1 MCGITAYLGN
11 SKAKDILVDTLKR
24 LEYRGYDS
32 CGMVVLNEG
41 KFRLWKLK
49 GKVSE
54 LEGLVKDKRIDAN
67 IGISHTRWATHGAPN
82 KINAHPHTDCHKK
95 IFVVH
100 NGIIE
105 NFEELKKKLVK
116 EGHHFTSDTDT
127 EVIPHLIEKFYKG
140 DLLKAVLKAIKVL
153 KGSFAIGIV
162 SVYEPDKIIGVRYFS
177 PLIAGLNK
185 EEKFL
190 ASDLPAL
197 LPFTDQVIFLEEESV
212 ILMTKEKIKV
222 FDFEGKPKDF
232 EIKKVDL
239 TPEQAQKKGFKH
251 FMLKEIFEQPDVM
264 KNLYSLYIDKT
275 KKINFKNLDEKF
287 LKRVERVLI
296 TACGTAFHAGLVA
309 KYLLEKFC
317 KIKCE
322 TEISSEFRYRDV
334 YLDKEKDLMVCISQ
348 SGETADTLAC
358 LRRVK
363 EKGVKV
369 LGVCNVLGSSLYRE
383 SDFLIYTNAG
393 PEIGVASTKA
403 YTAQIACMFLFALYL
418 AKLKNKI
425 SEKEY
430 LAYLKEFEKVADFQ
444 REILLKSKKIRT
456 ISKKFSKFGCFLYLG
471 RNINYPS
478 ALEGALKLKEISYIP
493 AEGYAAGEMKH
504 GPIALIDEYRAVV
517 CINPKSFVYEK
528 MLSNMQEIKAR
539 KGKIVSILTEGDKLC
554 EKLSDEVIFIP
565 QIKEELSPLLVAL
578 PLQLFA
584 YYLADNLG
592 LEIDKPRN
600 LAKSVTVE

>member
-1 MCGITAYLGN
+1 MCGITAYIGKE
-11 SKAKDILVDTLKR
+11 KAKGVLLETLKR

-32 CGMVVLNEG
+32 CGVVILNERG
-41 KFRLWKLK
+41 FKSWKIK
-49 GKVSE
+49 GKVGK
-54 LEGLVKDKRIDAN
+54 LESLIKNKKIDGN
-67 IGISHTRWATHGAPN
+67 LGISHTRWATHGIPN
-82 KINAHPHTDCHKK
+82 KTNAHPHSDCNKK

-105 NFEELKKKLVK
+105 NFEELKRKLIE
-116 EGHHFTSDTDT
+116 EGHIFRSDTDT

-140 DLLKAVLKAIKVL
+140 NLLKAVLRTVKRL
-153 KGSFAIGIV
+153 RGSFAIGVV
-162 SVYEPDKIIGVRYFS
+162 STYEPDKIIGVRYFS
-177 PLIAGLNK
+177 PLIAGVNK

-197 LPFTDQVIFLEEESV
+197 LPFTNQVIFLEEESI
-212 ILMTKEKIKV
+212 ILMTKKEIRIFNLK
-222 FDFEGKPKDF
+222 GKLKNF

-239 TPEQAQKKGFKH
+239 TSEQAQKKGFKH
-251 FMLKEIFEQPDVM
+251 FMLKEIFEQPEVM
-264 KNLYSLYIDKT
+264 RNLFSLYIDKNR
-275 KKINFKNLDEKF
+275 KINFKDLDRGF
-287 LKRVERVLI
+287 LKKVERILI
-296 TACGTAFHAGLVA
+296 TSCGTAFHAGLVG

-317 KIKCE
+317 RVKCE
-322 TEISSEFRYRDV
+322 IDISSEFRYRDIH
-334 YLDKEKDLMVCISQ
+334 LDKEKDLVICISQ
-348 SGETADTLAC
+348 SGETADTLAS

-363 EKGVKV
+363 EKGIKV
-369 LGVCNVLGSSLYRE
+369 LGICNVLGSSIYRE

-403 YTAQIACMFLFALYL
+403 YTAQIACMFLFVLHL

-425 SEKEY
+425 SKKEY
-430 LAYLKEFEKVADFQ
+430 LDYLKEFEKVADLQ
-444 REILLKSKKIRT
+444 KEILENARKIKT

-539 KGKIVSILTEGDKLC
+539 KGKIVSILTEGDITPK
-554 EKLSDEVIFIP
+554 KLSNEVIFIP
-565 QIKEELSPLLVAL
+565 QIKEELSPLLVAI